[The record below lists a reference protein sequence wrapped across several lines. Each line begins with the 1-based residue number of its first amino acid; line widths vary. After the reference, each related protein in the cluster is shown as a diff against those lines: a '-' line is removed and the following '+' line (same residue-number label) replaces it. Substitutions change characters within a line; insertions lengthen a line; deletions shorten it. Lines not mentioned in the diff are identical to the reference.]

1 MKYELHDYLE
11 KTIPRSTNQMSREI
25 IHFSGSIELDRGLIK
40 FDNLFQWKYQVQRYK
55 TMLFNVTL
63 VEIFL
68 KYIIFPSQGCLVF
81 TIAQTDDRILR
92 CQHSS
97 D

>member
-25 IHFSGSIELDRGLIK
+25 IHFSGSIELDRGLIT

-55 TMLFNVTL
+55 TMLFNVIL
-63 VEIFL
+63 LEIFL
-68 KYIIFPSQGCLVF
+68 GSVFRRLAIFNTLIRLTMC
-81 TIAQTDDRILR
+81 
-92 CQHSS
+92 
-97 D
+97 